1 MDDISDQPSF
11 SDDGFVS
18 RQASNEY
25 HDSTFAT
32 EGQLLAVNDL
42 CIAVHEPGQL
52 GELSREDEA
61 DEEVGRIASKGQ
73 CSSVGGLTDSSGR
86 QPTERFLVQKVE
98 PSCQHF
104 RSKPQAWRDELIRKP
119 WIFPIAAMHL
129 AAARIQR
136 TWRPCWLRT
145 TFAKQ
150 APSVS
155 AGGGLEAI
163 GTSVVP
169 IKRRKAM
176 RDMTHEEKEARS
188 VVVREVLQER
198 YLNLL
203 KRQYGYS
210 NMKPDA
216 EVAELVCYPSYEH
229 FTAAFIQ
236 SFFRHR
242 KEGHAK
248 AFARMREFKRYSL
261 YHVAAFEIQSAW
273 RVTCQRWELKLL
285 TGELMRKHGINHVST
300 SRIWAASKIQNAWRK
315 NSNYRIYSALLDLVA
330 RFRGMGDP
338 HLLLKAVLPRE
349 SMLLD
354 PSMQVHVRFRLGGE
368 RFPPSIYY
376 KIFTHGAVCDLG
388 AFAPRNYAAER
399 LGAPRREEDFYCRS
413 ENNGWRPLVVR
424 YQVGARGPRRDPI
437 EKATAQKIVKN
448 FHHSRL
454 HRRQDVERK
463 RKEKTRLWMQKLYAL
478 RGEADDNDEP
488 ECVAAGAP
496 SAIGGAV
503 RLARGTSQQAET
515 KRISPKIPQLPA
527 GPPSGR
533 PQPSSRTQHLRT
545 RSRSEMSGRSSPFD
559 DISRDDDVKNHCLQE
574 EVDMSDDMLLEWSKR
589 LDFNA
594 YMDNWAAIA
603 TSDCS
608 EGNLPI
614 GIVPRELR
622 GETVGYRGVPH
633 TMIARVH

>member
-1 MDDISDQPSF
+1 
-11 SDDGFVS
+11 
-18 RQASNEY
+18 
-25 HDSTFAT
+25 
-32 EGQLLAVNDL
+32 
-42 CIAVHEPGQL
+42 
-52 GELSREDEA
+52 
-61 DEEVGRIASKGQ
+61 
-73 CSSVGGLTDSSGR
+73 
-86 QPTERFLVQKVE
+86 
-98 PSCQHF
+98 
-104 RSKPQAWRDELIRKP
+104 
-119 WIFPIAAMHL
+119 
-129 AAARIQR
+129 
-136 TWRPCWLRT
+136 
-145 TFAKQ
+145 
-150 APSVS
+150 
-155 AGGGLEAI
+155 
-163 GTSVVP
+163 
-169 IKRRKAM
+169 
-176 RDMTHEEKEARS
+176 MTHEEKEARS

-437 EKATAQKIVKN
+437 EKATAQKIVKIFIIRDCTEGRMSSASEKKRHAFGCKSCTHCVEKRMTMMSQN
-448 FHHSRL
+448 AL
-454 HRRQDVERK
+454 QLVRRAPLEVR
-463 RKEKTRLWMQKLYAL
+463 
-478 RGEADDNDEP
+478 
-488 ECVAAGAP
+488 CV
-496 SAIGGAV
+496 
-503 RLARGTSQQAET
+503 
-515 KRISPKIPQLPA
+515 
-527 GPPSGR
+527 
-533 PQPSSRTQHLRT
+533 
-545 RSRSEMSGRSSPFD
+545 
-559 DISRDDDVKNHCLQE
+559 LQE
-574 EVDMSDDMLLEWSKR
+574 ELPSRLRRKGSRQKFHSSLLGHLQDDHSRPLEHS
-589 LDFNA
+589 
-594 YMDNWAAIA
+594 
-603 TSDCS
+603 T
-608 EGNLPI
+608 
-614 GIVPRELR
+614 
-622 GETVGYRGVPH
+622 
-633 TMIARVH
+633 